1 MSIIIAMIDITII
14 VGGSQSKSP
23 RIPKD
28 QKAPLNGSLGRGED
42 KVWNANNI
50 ASYRSSIAP
59 GTYCDQ
65 LQSEM

>member
-1 MSIIIAMIDITII
+1 VSIIIATIDITII

-28 QKAPLNGSLGRGED
+28 QKAPLSESLGRDED
-42 KVWNANNI
+42 KAWNANNI

-59 GTYCDQ
+59 GKR
-65 LQSEM
+65 